1 MKFAAFLA
9 LGVTTIISGCATVI
23 KPTDLAMPESSTC
36 VYLPEAI
43 SSTGK
48 FGVGFTW
55 TSKLERGPYVSE
67 YMDEGGT
74 YYRAPQGG
82 YSVIGEKG
90 EGFPGLGRT
99 MDGGIYLPKDA
110 SMAPTIYR
118 YSSVGDVPAVV
129 PPQDAD
135 CGTAVL
141 IRDPV
146 SAKVDVMSFAVEG
159 TVGGAVGGVIGRS
172 VTPKSSLSY
181 GQAASTGAA
190 GGLIGGVLIATLINA
205 EVGKI
210 VRAPVIQDAV
220 FLEKLKDLHLK
231 VVPVRQAQASISQ

>member
-9 LGVTTIISGCATVI
+9 FGATTIISGCATVI
-23 KPTDLAMPESSTC
+23 KPTDLATPENSTC

-55 TSKLERGPYVSE
+55 TTKLERGPYVSE
-67 YMDEGGT
+67 YRDEGGT

-90 EGFPGLGRT
+90 EGFPGMGRT

-118 YSSVGDVPAVV
+118 YSTVGDVPAVV
-129 PPQDAD
+129 PPGEAD
-135 CGTAVL
+135 CSTAVL
-141 IRDPV
+141 IGDPV
-146 SAKVDVMSFAVEG
+146 SAKVDVVSFAVG
-159 TVGGAVGGVIGRS
+159 GAIGGAVGGVVGRS
-172 VTPKSSLSY
+172 VTSKSALSY

-210 VRAPVIQDAV
+210 VKAPVIQDAA
-220 FLEKLKDLHLK
+220 FLEKLKNLQLK
-231 VVPVRQAQASISQ
+231 PVPVRLAQASSSQ